1 RRRRRDCGQHQ
12 GNLGTPVLIITLSIL
27 GILLIALVAHVSGSR
42 VEVDSSRLARALD
55 SRAAIAF
62 VFGCTFCVLLFSWA
76 AWNPKP
82 LVHDE
87 MAYVFQ
93 AQVFARGMWALPAP
107 QFPAFWEQPHF
118 LIEPTVTIKYFPGH
132 PLVLALGAFVGWM
145 ALMPLVLQSTI
156 AVLAFALARR
166 LSSGAVALLAWVI
179 WLFTPMVMF
188 FGPTFFSEATTTLCW
203 LAGWYALVEWRS
215 TRKIHWLLAVA
226 FLTGWD
232 AITRPLTGLA
242 YAIPVGIVVLRD
254 VIVHCRWRDLAF
266 AMLVG
271 VAVIGIL
278 PLWSVHTTG
287 DWRVT
292 PLALYTRLYMP
303 YDVPGFGLNSTA
315 PMHAMTRQMLE
326 WNDIYSSIHVTH
338 LLRNL
343 PSIFRERVIYLFVST
358 WGVSSGLLA
367 VFAALGVLTARR
379 DVAFAAGSCFLLI
392 IVYLAYATPAQ
403 WTLYYYETTP
413 TFTYLSAAGLAWA
426 ASMIGR
432 PSDTPAS
439 ASFSWRSARW
449 APALVAGA
457 VVFALPGSMALR
469 IVRARHVSDGIALNR
484 FDRLLSTIHDPKA
497 VVFVRYSPTHS
508 THVTFVRNVAYPT
521 AERIWVV
528 HDRGEAEN
536 ARFRATVPER
546 RAYLFDETRGRTY
559 VYEPNVVGAP
569 APRSD

>member
-1 RRRRRDCGQHQ
+1 M
-12 GNLGTPVLIITLSIL
+12 LIITLSIL
-27 GILLIALVAHVSGSR
+27 GILLVALLAHASGSR
-42 VEVDSSRLARALD
+42 VSFEPHALARALD
-55 SRAAIAF
+55 SRAALVF
-62 VFGCTFCVLLFSWA
+62 VFVSTLCVLWFSWA

-82 LVHDE
+82 VVHDE

-132 PLVLALGAFVGWM
+132 PLVLALGALVGWM

-156 AVLAFALARR
+156 AVLAFVLARR

-179 WLFTPMVMF
+179 WLFTPMVTF

-215 TRKIHWLLAVA
+215 TRKLHWLLAVA
-226 FLTGWD
+226 LFTGWD

-242 YAIPVGIVVLRD
+242 YAIPIGIVVLHD
-254 VIVHCRWRDLAF
+254 VIAERRWRDFAF
-266 AMLVG
+266 ATLVG
-271 VAVIGIL
+271 VAVLSIL
-278 PLWSVHTTG
+278 PLWSMHTTG

-303 YDVPGFGLNSTA
+303 YDVPGFGLIATA
-315 PMHAMTRQMLE
+315 PTHAMTQQMRE
-326 WNDIYSSIHVTH
+326 WNDIYSSVHVTH

-343 PSIFRERVIYLFVST
+343 PAIFRDRAIYLFVST
-358 WGVSSGLLA
+358 WGLTSGLLG
-367 VFAALGVLTARR
+367 VFAVLGILTARKE
-379 DVAFAAGSCFLLI
+379 VAFAAMSCVLLI
-392 IVYLAYATPAQ
+392 VVYLAYATPAQ

-432 PSDTPAS
+432 PTRVPAS
-439 ASFSWRSARW
+439 ASFAWRSPRW
-449 APALVAGA
+449 TLALVAGS

-469 IVRARHVSDGIALNR
+469 ITRARHVSDGIALNR

-508 THVTFVRNVAYPT
+508 THVTFVRNVANPT

-528 HDRGEAEN
+528 YDRGEAEN
-536 ARFRATVPER
+536 ARFRAAVPER

-559 VYEPNVVGAP
+559 VYEPDVTRAP
-569 APRSD
+569 APRTD